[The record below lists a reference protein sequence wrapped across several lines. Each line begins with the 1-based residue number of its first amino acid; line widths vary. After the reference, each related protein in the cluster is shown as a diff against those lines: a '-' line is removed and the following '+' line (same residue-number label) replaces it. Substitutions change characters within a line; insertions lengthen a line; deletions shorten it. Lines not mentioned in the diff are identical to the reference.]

1 VPASAYSTRKPTSTC
16 EIDHSTA
23 LKATSCIS
31 EPMKISMKWIERP
44 VKVLMS
50 SLMRWSGLST
60 SPLAP
65 IS

>member
-1 VPASAYSTRKPTSTC
+1 
-16 EIDHSTA
+16 
-23 LKATSCIS
+23 
-31 EPMKISMKWIERP
+31 MKWIERP

-50 SLMRWSGLST
+50 SLMRWSGLSR